1 MEMLHV
7 LESFWPTTIS
17 GWITLISLF
26 VGLVAAIIGLIPT
39 VKKLG
44 VALAELAKNKQ
55 WSKILEIAKEGME
68 IAEQSGKTG
77 EQKLSDV
84 IDYVKLM
91 SADLHIDISE
101 ENLDNLK
108 QYITEIINWHNA
120 MNDAVSKNNTKNDKA
135 TNKPSS
141 RKFLLSK
148 EEEK

>member
-1 MEMLHV
+1 
-7 LESFWPTTIS
+7 
-17 GWITLISLF
+17 
-26 VGLVAAIIGLIPT
+26 
-39 VKKLG
+39 
-44 VALAELAKNKQ
+44 
-55 WSKILEIAKEGME
+55 ME

-91 SADLHIDISE
+91 CTDLHIDISE

-120 MNDAVSKNNTKNDKA
+120 MNDAVSKNNTKNDKK
-135 TNKPSS
+135 TKKPSS